1 MSFWT
6 KKRIAI
12 SYLLLSLG
20 LTGSAQADVPFASA
34 VDAAVRNYNRATA
47 QVATGGAPTAA
58 AMAKLKAAGIE
69 HLVDFRTEGEGT
81 AETRAAAEA
90 AGLGYSNLPLGRG
103 RPGQELIQ
111 DFSQIMQQHEDDDL
125 YLFCASGNRAG
136 TVWAYY
142 RKQQG
147 VPVDVA
153 IEEGRAAGMVASREA
168 WLKQ

>member
-1 MSFWT
+1 MMWIN
-6 KKRIAI
+6 KQALMAC
-12 SYLLLSLG
+12 LLATACVAG
-20 LTGSAQADVPFASA
+20 NAKADVPFASA

-47 QVATGGAPTAA
+47 KVATGGAPSAA

-69 HLVDFRTEGEGT
+69 HLVDFRTEGEGI
-81 AETRAAAEA
+81 AETKAAAEA
-90 AGLGYSNLPLGRG
+90 AGLSYSSLPLGRG
-103 RPGQELIQ
+103 RPGQALVE
-111 DFSQIMQQHEDDDL
+111 DFAQIMKQHQEDDV

-147 VPVDVA
+147 VPVEIA
-153 IEEGRAAGMVASREA
+153 IEEGRAAGMAASREA